1 VTCQA
6 AVLEDAIVKLPHVG
20 RAEVREVETCHDL
33 RPSILRPIYF
43 FAALIFA
50 QRAFCAAAIL
60 LRTEADTLRRGLT
73 PLFPETLPAFS
84 ARIFAQRARVA
95 AIIRSLPAADRWR
108 LRRDVVSVTFCTD
121 TSGPVAAVNSARTC
135 WSLEIL
141 ARTSLTML
149 SLLNV
154 FPRVEMRP

>member
-1 VTCQA
+1 MSG
-6 AVLEDAIVKLPHVG
+6 LSFFLFF
-20 RAEVREVETCHDL
+20 
-33 RPSILRPIYF
+33 PSESYY

-50 QRAFCAAAIL
+50 QRAFCDAAIRLRAAADIFF
-60 LRTEADTLRRGLT
+60 RGLT

-95 AIIRSLPAADRWR
+95 AAIRLRAAADIWR
-108 LRRDVVSVTFCTD
+108 VGTEVAVTFNTV
-121 TSGPVAAVNSARTC
+121 TPPSPNNAKTC
-135 WSLEIL
+135 CNRSIS

-154 FPRVEMRP
+154 FPRVARCEQKE